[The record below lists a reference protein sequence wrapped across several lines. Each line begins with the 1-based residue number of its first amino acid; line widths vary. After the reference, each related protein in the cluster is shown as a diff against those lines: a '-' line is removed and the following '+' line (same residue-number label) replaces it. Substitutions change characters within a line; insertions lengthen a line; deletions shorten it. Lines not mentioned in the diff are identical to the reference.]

1 MGVNIQPQQRKI
13 TMLKYAIAFMFIAG
27 AAFAQQQAPAQG
39 ASQPAAQQAQ
49 PGQAAAPVQAQA
61 PANAPQGNAGHVA
74 ARNAS
79 IQQIEQALQQLR
91 QSNQ

>member
-1 MGVNIQPQQRKI
+1 
-13 TMLKYAIAFMFIAG
+13 MLKYAIAFMFIAG

-39 ASQPAAQQAQ
+39 ANQPAQQAQ
-49 PGQAAAPVQAQA
+49 PGQQPAPVQAQA
-61 PANAPQGNAGHVA
+61 PANASHVA
-74 ARNAS
+74 ARNAA